1 MLLCATLNLLSVHRD
16 NLVPVI
22 YLWDMNYKWT
32 NVIIIYY
39 YVSEYISH
47 KSLPVGGCVFTLN

>member
-32 NVIIIYY
+32 NMICI
-39 YVSEYISH
+39 
-47 KSLPVGGCVFTLN
+47 